1 MTYIK
6 RDGEVGIETLKMIG
20 NAMKRKIEDQDIEL
34 KQQMIMIRSLENLIE
49 AERQTCRFA
58 SVIAVIEFLI
68 IVLCIISMWAGG
80 VIA

>member
-1 MTYIK
+1 MICAK
-6 RDGEVGIETLKMIG
+6 RDECNDINTLKIVG

-34 KQQMIMIRSLENLIE
+34 KQQMIMISSLENLIE

-80 VIA
+80 VVA